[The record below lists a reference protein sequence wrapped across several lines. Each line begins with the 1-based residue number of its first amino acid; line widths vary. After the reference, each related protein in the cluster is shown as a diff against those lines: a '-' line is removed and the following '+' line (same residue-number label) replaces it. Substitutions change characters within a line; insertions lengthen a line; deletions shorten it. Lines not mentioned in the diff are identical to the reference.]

1 MSGLT
6 STHKLIEILTNDVI
20 ASNCFMKLKEHE
32 DTGLQP
38 EDIKK
43 LINENAKLKRTNNM
57 QRILMSAKGVIS
69 KI

>member
-20 ASNCFMKLKEHE
+20 ASNCFMKLKEYE